1 MMSHTSQRQGQ
12 GDAGFTLMETLVA
25 LVVFSAAVL
34 MLEQSVAGA
43 WRGINAANA
52 RSGAVTLALRKLEE
66 AGSEIPLASD
76 SESEGQSGQY
86 AWRRRVGPADTE
98 AAKDGAKAQDI
109 SAYWVEVE
117 VAWND
122 GLQRSAQ
129 TLRYRMLKL
138 GRRPS

>member
-1 MMSHTSQRQGQ
+1 MISRASQSQHQ

-25 LVVFSAAVL
+25 MVVFSAAVL

-52 RSGAVTLALRKLEE
+52 RTGAVTLALRKLEE
-66 AGSEIPLASD
+66 AGAEIPLAKD

-98 AAKDGAKAQDI
+98 AAKDGPTAKDI

-117 VAWND
+117 VAWQD
-122 GLQRSAQ
+122 GLQRSAR
-129 TLRYRMLKL
+129 TMRYRMLKL